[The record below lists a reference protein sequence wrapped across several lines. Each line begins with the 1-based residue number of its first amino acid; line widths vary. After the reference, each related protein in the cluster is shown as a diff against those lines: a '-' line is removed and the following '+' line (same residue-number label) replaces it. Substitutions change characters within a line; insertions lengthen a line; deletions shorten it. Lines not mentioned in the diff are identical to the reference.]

1 MPIIN
6 PAKTYNLSDFIDM
19 KDNDNFTYSTLAVFM
34 YSIDDKTV
42 IYSSDNVIYHYR
54 EELKAASVPYTF
66 TDKEYRKYAY
76 RPKLLAYDIYGSTE
90 LYFILLAINDTCNI
104 KDFNKRTI
112 NILYKQD
119 LSRLLNQ
126 ISLAEENRLKINRT
140 AINDVLKEREEE
152 SN

>member
-1 MPIIN
+1 MPINN
-6 PAKTYNLSDFIDM
+6 PAKTSTLSDFINM
-19 KDNDNFTYSTLAVFM
+19 KDNDNFTYANLALYM

-54 EELKAASVPYTF
+54 EELKAASIKYTF
-66 TDKEYRKYAY
+66 TEKEYHKYKY

-90 LYFILLAINDTCNI
+90 MYFVILAINDMCSI

-126 ISLAEENRLKINRT
+126 IASAEENRIKINRN
-140 AINDVLKEREEE
+140 AIEEALKEKEEE
-152 SN
+152 SK